1 MTLVSKNWRELT
13 DEQELYRP
21 FPSVTPD
28 GSVNWINFKKLSFKC
43 EGSEGECFKCL
54 ERSTGRVLAMK
65 RTRIFPEE
73 EGVPYYMIREL
84 GLLKGTTHDHIT
96 SLEIVSLVKDE
107 LHMFFPNVD
116 RTLDDVIYPT
126 GSCEDGR
133 VLPEPVIRKLLY
145 QLLDAVAYCHR
156 RGVLH
161 RNLKPRHL
169 LIQMSEQA
177 NLSDATLQISDFAL
191 ARATGIP
198 GQAYTDE
205 VVTRWYRAPELLM
218 GVVEYSSAVDMW
230 SVGCIFAEM
239 IRGEALFT
247 GVSEIDQLFQIFSKL
262 STPTLETWP
271 GFSSLPNYQFEFPH
285 FERRPTATLFP
296 DASDLGIDL
305 LAKLLTYNSNERISA
320 EEALGHPYFFD
331 VTPVFFPVK
340 VKDCMSQMWRAV
352 AQMWSPTPQHL
363 ALFHSYLRQTEA
375 ETWAQV
381 EYLDRQETLTST
393 HRSLLVDWIIDVVD
407 VFKLSPRTF
416 FLAVDYTDRYLEFA
430 TVGKS
435 QLQLLG
441 AACLHAASKMEDLTY
456 IGVRDLVL
464 CADNIYTATEVREM
478 EVKVLNTLNFAL
490 LVPTAL
496 DFLNIYERLIPPIE
510 KKTSMLAHYLVELS
524 LQEYQFLKYSPSV
537 VATCCLSRA
546 MYMIDEGPMS
556 KDLAN
561 VCLYSWSD
569 LQGCMMELQKLSSNA
584 SSNTFTTIKKR

>member
-1 MTLVSKNWRELT
+1 
-13 DEQELYRP
+13 
-21 FPSVTPD
+21 
-28 GSVNWINFKKLSFKC
+28 
-43 EGSEGECFKCL
+43 
-54 ERSTGRVLAMK
+54 
-65 RTRIFPEE
+65 
-73 EGVPYYMIREL
+73 MIREL

-107 LHMFFPNVD
+107 LHMFFPYVD

-126 GSCEDGR
+126 GSLSLLQPKYFT
-133 VLPEPVIRKLLY
+133 VQIRKLLY
-145 QLLDAVAYCHR
+145 QILDAVAYCHR

-161 RNLKPRHL
+161 RNLKLRHL
-169 LIQMSEQA
+169 LIQMSEEG

-218 GVVEYSSAVDMW
+218 GVVEYSSAVGMW

-407 VFKLSPRTF
+407 VFKLSP
-416 FLAVDYTDRYLEFA
+416 
-430 TVGKS
+430 
-435 QLQLLG
+435 
-441 AACLHAASKMEDLTY
+441 
-456 IGVRDLVL
+456 
-464 CADNIYTATEVREM
+464 
-478 EVKVLNTLNFAL
+478 
-490 LVPTAL
+490 
-496 DFLNIYERLIPPIE
+496 
-510 KKTSMLAHYLVELS
+510 
-524 LQEYQFLKYSPSV
+524 
-537 VATCCLSRA
+537 
-546 MYMIDEGPMS
+546 
-556 KDLAN
+556 
-561 VCLYSWSD
+561 
-569 LQGCMMELQKLSSNA
+569 
-584 SSNTFTTIKKR
+584 

>member
-65 RTRIFPEE
+65 RTRIFPEAR
-73 EGVPYYMIREL
+73 VPYYMIREL
-84 GLLKGTTHDHIT
+84 SLLKGTTHDHIT

-107 LHMFFPNVD
+107 LHMFFPYVD

-161 RNLKPRHL
+161 RNLKLRHL
-169 LIQMSEQA
+169 LIQMSEEG

-218 GVVEYSSAVDMW
+218 GVVEYSSAVGMW

-305 LAKLLTYNSNERISA
+305 LAKLLTYNPDERILA
-320 EEALGHPYFFD
+320 EEALGNPYFFD
-331 VTPVFFPVK
+331 VTPVLFPVK

-352 AQMWSPTPQHL
+352 TRMWSPTPQHL
-363 ALFHSYLRQTEA
+363 ALFHSYLRQTET
-375 ETWAQV
+375 EIWAQV
-381 EYLDRQETLTST
+381 EYLDGGCVQI
-393 HRSLLVDWIIDVVD
+393 V
-407 VFKLSPRTF
+407 PPNF
-416 FLAVDYTDRYLEFA
+416 FSCCHRYLEFA
-430 TVGKS
+430 TVEKS

-464 CADNIYTATEVREM
+464 CAENVYTATEVLEM

-496 DFLNIYERLIPPIE
+496 DFLNIYGRLIPPIE
-510 KKTSMLAHYLVELS
+510 KKTSMLAHYLLELS

-537 VATCCLSRA
+537 VATCCLSMA
-546 MYMIDEGPMS
+546 MYMIDGGPMS

-584 SSNTFTTIKKR
+584 SSNTLTTIKKRYSRTNRCEVAKVSPPESFDMAF